1 MLRNAIAVLVFAL
14 VLGNVSAAFAEIK
27 VEGDVYVG
35 IFDKYLWRGYNLSEN
50 SPAAQGGIDL
60 TAHNFTISYWT
71 TGQFQDDAGTQG
83 GDANETDITLDYAL
97 ELGEMATVNLGNNYY
112 TVDGAN
118 DTNEVY
124 ASVTLNTLLEPKLTA
139 CYDWDENKD
148 SRFYTLEIGQSVEVG
163 RITLNAGALASFM
176 EGTDPGKVIETNV
189 PWHTELSV
197 SADVAL
203 TEQISITPSF
213 VYSSPLS
220 DDARLV
226 TDTEMAAGLT
236 VTLNF

>member
-1 MLRNAIAVLVFAL
+1 MFNKAFAALVFTL
-14 VLGNVSAAFAEIK
+14 ILGSVSSAFAEIK
-27 VEGDVYVG
+27 VEGDVYGGV
-35 IFDKYLWRGYNLSEN
+35 FDKYLWRGYNLSEN
-50 SPAAQGGIDL
+50 SPVAQGGVDL
-60 TAHNFTISYWT
+60 TAHNFTLSYWT
-71 TGQFQDDAGTQG
+71 SGQFQDDAGNQG

-97 ELGEMATVNLGNNYY
+97 QLGEMVTVNIGNCFY
-112 TVDGAN
+112 TVDGGN

-124 ASVTLNTLLEPKLTA
+124 ASMTLNTLLEPKLTA
-139 CYDWDENKD
+139 YYDWDENKD
-148 SRFYTLEIGQSVEVG
+148 SRFYTLEIGQGVEVG
-163 RITLNAGALASFM
+163 IATLNVGALASFM
-176 EGTDPGKVIETNV
+176 EGTDPDKDIETNV
-189 PWHTELSV
+189 PWHAEVSV

-203 TEQISITPSF
+203 TEHISITPSF